1 MLYIC
6 LVYNMKHWKV
16 TVLKIKKDC
25 ECFETSHIWKFLAL
39 KLFYLLDRWPCS
51 HVQSGAF
58 QSLSISVSSNAAL
71 ATERRH
77 TSFFCI
83 PSDFVPIGWLSMTTP
98 SDVTGL
104 NDPPI
109 ITTES
114 SLHSN
119 RQRNIIMHNYNYH
132 QNSFWFWD
140 LFIFIKTSMQ
150 NREYTTSLA
159 GARVCHPWR
168 SYHYPDKRHI
178 NRFQF
183 NVHYRSLHQFIWRFK
198 IYVHKKRFYTLGKSV
213 YRAII

>member
-6 LVYNMKHWKV
+6 LVYNKKHGKV

-25 ECFETSHIWKFLAL
+25 ECFGTSHIWKFLAL

-119 RQRNIIMHNYNYH
+119 RQRNIIMHNY
-132 QNSFWFWD
+132 
-140 LFIFIKTSMQ
+140 IIKTVFDFEIYLDFLKLRCRTKNTPLHLQ
-150 NREYTTSLA
+150 V
-159 GARVCHPWR
+159 RV
-168 SYHYPDKRHI
+168 
-178 NRFQF
+178 FA
-183 NVHYRSLHQFIWRFK
+183 
-198 IYVHKKRFYTLGKSV
+198 TLG
-213 YRAII
+213 ALTIILIKDR